1 MIRGLWTIL
10 SVLAIANL
18 LALLAFVGWLVSS
31 ERLDLDRFNE
41 LRETLSE
48 TIPARE
54 ARLEEEA
61 RDARLEAAEAEEERR
76 ALIPP
81 LTAADKLRN
90 NAIAEEVDRQRLERL
105 SREVRDL
112 RRTIDRE
119 RSQLDERVEQFEIE
133 KADFERMRNRI
144 REIEGEDQF
153 RKAVTNLQAQR
164 PEKARDILQAL
175 IDGGEVDQAVAY
187 LNAMG
192 DRQAAKIIGA
202 FEDAALA
209 ADLLERLRTR
219 GTETRAP

>member
-119 RSQLDERVEQFEIE
+119 RSQLDERVELFEAE
-133 KADFERMRNRI
+133 KADFERMRSRI

>member
-119 RSQLDERVEQFEIE
+119 RSQLDERVELFEAE

>member
-1 MIRGLWTIL
+1 MIRGLWTIV
-10 SVLAIANL
+10 SVLAVANL
-18 LALLAFVGWLVSS
+18 LAIGGFAGWLVATDRLNA
-31 ERLDLDRFNE
+31 ERF
-41 LRETLSE
+41 REIRQTLVE
-48 TIPARE
+48 TAQAEQTRLEQE
-54 ARLEEEA
+54 ARQAE
-61 RDARLEAAEAEEERR
+61 LEAQQAEEERR

-81 LTAADKLRN
+81 LTAADRLRN

-119 RSQLDERVEQFEIE
+119 RQQLDERVAEFEEE
-133 KADFERMRNRI
+133 KAVFERMRSQI
-144 REIEGEDQF
+144 REIEGQDQF
-153 RKAVTNLQAQR
+153 KKAVTHLQSQR
-164 PEKARDILQAL
+164 PDTARDILQAL
-175 IDGGEVDQAVAY
+175 IDQGEVDQAVAY

-202 FEDAALA
+202 FEDPAVA

>member
-18 LALLAFVGWLVSS
+18 LALIGFVGWLVSTD
-31 ERLDLDRFNE
+31 RLDAERFNE
-41 LRETLSE
+41 LRETFAE
-48 TIPARE
+48 TIPAE
-54 ARLEEEA
+54 DARLEEEA
-61 RDARLEAAEAEEERR
+61 RAAELEAAEAEEQRR

-119 RSQLDERVEQFEIE
+119 RSQLDDRIERFEAE
-133 KADFERMRNRI
+133 KEAFERMRSRI
-144 REIEGEDQF
+144 REIEGQDQF
-153 RKAVTNLQAQR
+153 RKAVTHLQSQR

-175 IDGGEVDQAVAY
+175 IDEGDVDQAVAY

-192 DRQAAKIIGA
+192 NRQAAKIIGA
-202 FEDAALA
+202 FEDAAVA